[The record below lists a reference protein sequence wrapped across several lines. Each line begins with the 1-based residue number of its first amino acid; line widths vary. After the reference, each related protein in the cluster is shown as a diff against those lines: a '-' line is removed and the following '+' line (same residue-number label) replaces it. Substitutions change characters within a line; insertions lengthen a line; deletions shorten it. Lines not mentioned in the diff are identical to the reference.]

1 VTSSAPGVAALVRAH
16 ATTVDPWLREAAAWG
31 VDAATARAALTDLEP
46 VLAAVGDDP
55 RAGLTIVRATLDLVA
70 RGRWHAEAVPRTVV
84 LRVLP
89 RMSSWLR
96 AWPDDVVPAVL
107 AASRGIARA
116 GLLDPWVARVAAADA
131 PERAADVRPALLVA
145 AWRCGLARYRDAAL
159 DAASSLPPSV
169 VAALLDVPS
178 ATVTATLERH
188 RSDRWWWPGR
198 SDEPG
203 VVQRVGGFV
212 GWGGPW
218 VQVPRVAAGGPTGW
232 LAVVDGAVG
241 AVVADVHGSAVVGL
255 ADHGEVTPP
264 ERADARTLPVPW
276 VDEVT
281 GVVPGDQGVVLV
293 ARVHSYALDVVR
305 LGRAA

>member
-1 VTSSAPGVAALVRAH
+1 MTSSTQGVAALVRAH
-16 ATTVDPWLREAAAWG
+16 AATVDPWLREAAAWG

-55 RAGLTIVRATLDLVA
+55 RAGLAIVRATLDLVA
-70 RGRWHAEAVPRTVV
+70 RGRWHTEAVPRTVV

-89 RMSSWLR
+89 RLSSWLR

-107 AASRGIARA
+107 AASRGVARS
-116 GLLDPWVARVAAADA
+116 GLLDAWVARVAASDA
-131 PERAADVRPALLVA
+131 PDQAADVRPALLVA
-145 AWRCGLARYRDAAL
+145 AWRCGLVRYREAAL
-159 DAASSLPPSV
+159 DAAGSLPPPT
-169 VAALLDVPS
+169 VAALLGVPC
-178 ATVTATLERH
+178 ATVTETLERH
-188 RSDRWWWPGR
+188 RSDRWWWPDR
-198 SDEPG
+198 SAEPG

-218 VQVPRVAAGGPTGW
+218 VQVPQVAAGGPTGW
-232 LAVVDGAVG
+232 LALVDGTVG

-255 ADHGEVTPP
+255 ADHAEVTVP
-264 ERADARTLPVPW
+264 ERPDARTLPVPW

-293 ARVHSYALDVVR
+293 ARAHSYALDVVR
-305 LGRAA
+305 LGRSG